1 MTTNFLN
8 DYYVDI
14 TVITVITLMAREIEK
29 YIILLSFPNTS
40 AWERKRSYARRV
52 AMGIERE
59 RSSGR
64 REFGE
69 NSVLQGKAINDLL
82 CRL

>member
-40 AWERKRSYARRV
+40 AWERRRSCTRRV
-52 AMGIERE
+52 AMGTER
-59 RSSGR
+59 SGR

-69 NSVLQGKAINDLL
+69 KSIHEGKAVNDIL